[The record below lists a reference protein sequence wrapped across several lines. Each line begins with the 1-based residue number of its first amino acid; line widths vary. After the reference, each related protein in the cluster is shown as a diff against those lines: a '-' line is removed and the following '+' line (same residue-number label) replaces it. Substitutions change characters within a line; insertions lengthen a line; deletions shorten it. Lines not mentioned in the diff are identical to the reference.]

1 MCCISLDT
9 LTIWALVPSS
19 SDIFFSSFCFF
30 KKWAI
35 PGLFFVYFRSFQT
48 NINTILQQTNV
59 KKCPSSIRRW
69 DSNPWPSDHE
79 SPPITTRPGLPPI
92 VFVFY
97 PTKNNDNL
105 HLSTFAAT
113 HNSSFHDDLL
123 LLLLLN
129 RMEKEKEKMSHN
141 KSRHSWKYL
150 KNFYKLLPHFSL
162 DSFGCTCCTLYK
174 WLLTRSHEAFVKHKV
189 S

>member
-1 MCCISLDT
+1 MGQPRPLFR
-9 LTIWALVPSS
+9 LFPV
-19 SDIFFSSFCFF
+19 FF
-30 KKWAI
+30 K
-35 PGLFFVYFRSFQT
+35 QT
-48 NINTILQQTNV
+48 SLQFLQQIYV
-59 KKCPSSIRRW
+59 KKCPSSIRCR
-69 DSNPWPSDHE
+69 DSNPWPSDRE
-79 SPPITTRPGLPPI
+79 SPPITTRPRLPPI

-129 RMEKEKEKMSHN
+129 RTEKEKEKMSHN